1 MAKKVAVARM
11 MTSNL
16 MRQYGDRPGAEAVIE
31 AEVRGAVLDTT
42 ARVTPDRVHEMESRI
57 RAKLGVPGPGSGGST
72 GRLSGG
78 AGRGGSA
85 PSTGGTTKSLTA
97 AGRSLAKHHPG
108 SAGVSPAGE
117 SPDAWFAS
125 GGGEGKSSGRG
136 SRDEGSGRRALDFG
150 ADSLMM
156 TSPAGGRML
165 AGGDTFGRSVS
176 SPALRAGGS
185 PAIVSGTASRAA
197 APGGGAASRFDR
209 DATSSGPAS
218 PAVLESLST
227 LKSYVAADPEPEK
240 VLGLVDEVRAELQA
254 KRERAAAQAKA
265 AAIRADHAA
274 DEAAK
279 AERKALEH
287 GVEQMWKKVTEA
299 TVGEMASRE
308 EAERAAARARHAEEG
323 RVRAAQVAA
332 SHTSKTREKAEQLA
346 WEKFQ
351 LKLSLEQEAREARE
365 ASAAAAT
372 SKAATRA
379 SLEENAVLQAAKR
392 EAEERRR
399 AEDLRAMMEYSAFV
413 EAQERARKEA
423 LAATYARINV
433 LGSQS
438 DDRKKAEIE
447 AEAERKALERQQF
460 EDARAKIAAAEAAD
474 RSARKRSA
482 ATIREGLRAQA
493 EERRRRSD
501 AETGREKALQATLRA
516 RAEEAAAE
524 AAAARRVDVAHRAA
538 YRSLLEQQMA
548 AKSRLSSFK
557 KERERGAVL
566 EALDELAGEN
576 DPVLLAKVGAR
587 LEERA
592 ARDREVAAA
601 AAAQRE
607 AFAATLAEMGVDP
620 AASARMGGR

>member
-1 MAKKVAVARM
+1 MSFGTPARTHYLRGDGRLTAAYSPPAPPREDLALKHTLTGSLGVTSGTSSSSGASGEMAKKVAVARM
-11 MTSNL
+11 ITSNL

-57 RAKLGVPGPGSGGST
+57 RAKFGVPGPGSGGST

-97 AGRSLAKHHPG
+97 AGRSLAKQHPG

-125 GGGEGKSSGRG
+125 GGDGGKSSGRG
-136 SRDEGSGRRALDFG
+136 SRDEGSSRRALDFG

-156 TSPAGGRML
+156 TSPSGAGGSGRMM
-165 AGGDTFGRSVS
+165 AGSDTFGRSVS

-185 PAIVSGTASRAA
+185 PAVVSGTASRAA
-197 APGGGAASRFDR
+197 APGAGAASRFDR

-308 EAERAAARARHAEEG
+308 EAERAAARTRHAEEG

-332 SHTSKTREKAEQLA
+332 SHTFKTREKAEQLA

-351 LKLSLEQEAREARE
+351 LKLSLEQV
-365 ASAAAAT
+365 SH
-372 SKAATRA
+372 
-379 SLEENAVLQAAKR
+379 
-392 EAEERRR
+392 
-399 AEDLRAMMEYSAFV
+399 Y
-413 EAQERARKEA
+413 
-423 LAATYARINV
+423 
-433 LGSQS
+433 
-438 DDRKKAEIE
+438 
-447 AEAERKALERQQF
+447 
-460 EDARAKIAAAEAAD
+460 
-474 RSARKRSA
+474 
-482 ATIREGLRAQA
+482 
-493 EERRRRSD
+493 
-501 AETGREKALQATLRA
+501 
-516 RAEEAAAE
+516 
-524 AAAARRVDVAHRAA
+524 
-538 YRSLLEQQMA
+538 LLPTVYLM
-548 AKSRLSSFK
+548 FP
-557 KERERGAVL
+557 
-566 EALDELAGEN
+566 AGEFSQEFVSCGRATGVMLPRTL
-576 DPVLLAKVGAR
+576 PV
-587 LEERA
+587 
-592 ARDREVAAA
+592 
-601 AAAQRE
+601 
-607 AFAATLAEMGVDP
+607 
-620 AASARMGGR
+620 